1 MTLTVTL
8 IILGVSMALTGLFG
22 WMGARPKTPG
32 KPQMVPWQFLM
43 MLTAVV
49 VLLMAVHL
57 LNLVGLETGNR
68 TR

>member
-1 MTLTVTL
+1 
-8 IILGVSMALTGLFG
+8 
-22 WMGARPKTPG
+22 
-32 KPQMVPWQFLM
+32 MVPWQFLM